1 MPTFDVTIA
10 ATVPVYATIKVEAAT
25 LREATEIAQ
34 RIARQGWKAPEL
46 PDPHDFEPE
55 RDAMDEFTAY
65 SVLPAVDEPAA
76 EPA

>member
-10 ATVPVYATIKVEAAT
+10 AKLPAYATKRFEADT
-25 LREATEIAQ
+25 LEDAVKLAQ
-34 RIARQGWKAPEL
+34 RIARQGWHDPEL

-55 RDAMDEFTAY
+55 RDAMEDFTVF
-65 SVLPAVDEPAA
+65 SVLPAVEPAA